1 MVEQWTENPCV
12 GSSIL
17 PSTTKKEICFLQ
29 ISFFV
34 VLKHRSYRGLRP
46 QTPASFQ
53 DDPPCGLVMLQA
65 FLFVVLKHRSY
76 RGLRPQTPAA
86 VPADSL

>member
-1 MVEQWTENPCV
+1 MKYKV
-12 GSSIL
+12 

-34 VLKHRSYRGLRP
+34 VLKHRSYWGLCP

-53 DDPPCGLVMLQA
+53 DDPPCGLPLGANQSP
-65 FLFVVLKHRSY
+65 FLWC
-76 RGLRPQTPAA
+76 
-86 VPADSL
+86 